1 MQPLYE
7 NFVKNRAWMPYL
19 GIVPL
24 LLAVWGALRQKRRA
38 LPWVA
43 IGLFSFV
50 MALGPFLRVNGVELT
65 NIPLPYALIGDR
77 FPLNTPAL
85 AGSLQL
91 DAAAGA
97 GTAGRVGRA
106 GCAGRA

>member
-43 IGLFSFV
+43 IGLFSFI
-50 MALGPFLRVNGVELT
+50 MALGPFLRVNGVGVDEHSRCPT
-65 NIPLPYALIGDR
+65 R
-77 FPLNTPAL
+77 
-85 AGSLQL
+85 
-91 DAAAGA
+91 
-97 GTAGRVGRA
+97 
-106 GCAGRA
+106 